1 MSKEKNVLNVPF
13 MQKLNT
19 KLSGVILIVVLT
31 LLATTIGIFYF
42 SAKNMIVDQL
52 ANQAEDVAIKSAE
65 VVDPEIF
72 KTLQNAEDENTDEY
86 NDLRERLNGIKE
98 LTGAMYLYTM
108 RKNDS
113 GDFIYVVD
121 GAEYDDVSPPY
132 VRIDVV

>member
-86 NDLRERLNGIKE
+86 G
-98 LTGAMYLYTM
+98 
-108 RKNDS
+108 
-113 GDFIYVVD
+113 
-121 GAEYDDVSPPY
+121 
-132 VRIDVV
+132 